1 MDAFLAQDI
10 KDNRHLTLEG
20 KLQTALE
27 LMSLGIEIKREQ
39 IRRDHPN
46 MSDEDIERQL
56 IQWLVFYD

>member
-10 KDNRHLTLEG
+10 KDNRKATLEG

>member
-10 KDNRHLTLEG
+10 KDNRKATLEG

-46 MSDEDIERQL
+46 MPDEEIEQQL
-56 IQWLVFYD
+56 VQWLVFYD